1 MLTPT
6 LQTFDVRGL
15 SCAVTGA
22 ASGIGLAYA
31 EVMAAH
37 GALVTLMDRDAAG
50 LDRACARLAEAGAR
64 VRAEAVDVTD
74 RAALYAAFE
83 RTAVAQGERLDVVF
97 ANAGI
102 DAGPGFLTPDH
113 QRNPEGALET
123 LDEAH
128 WDAVIATNLGS
139 VFTTLRAA
147 VRHMKPQGSGSI
159 IVTTSNAAIIN
170 EAIVGTPY
178 MPAKAGAAS
187 LVRQAAMELA
197 RHGIRVNAIAPGP
210 FVTNIAGGRLR
221 HAADRR
227 AFETRVPQHR
237 VAETDEIKP
246 LALFLASRASS
257 YVTGAQIVIDGG
269 QMLGRTD

>member
-1 MLTPT
+1 MKYWERFAVEGLTC
-6 LQTFDVRGL
+6 V
-15 SCAVTGA
+15 VTGA

-31 EVMAAH
+31 EVMA
-37 GALVTLMDRDAAG
+37 
-50 LDRACARLAEAGAR
+50 EAGAQ
-64 VRAEAVDVTD
+64 VTLLDLDAERLQEQVARLTALGFAVHGEVVDATD
-74 RAALYAAFE
+74 RQAMYACFE
-83 RTAVAQGERLDVVF
+83 RIGERHGRLDVVF

-102 DAGPGFLTPDH
+102 DAGPGFLDSEG
-113 QRNPEGALET
+113 QRCAEGALET

-128 WDAVIATNLGS
+128 WDKVLATNLTS

-147 VRHMKPQGSGSI
+147 VCLMKPRGQGRI

-197 RHGIRVNAIAPGP
+197 RYGINVNAIAPGP

-221 HAADRR
+221 NPADRA
-227 AFETRVPQHR
+227 AFAQRVPQHR
-237 VAETDEIKP
+237 IASTEEIKG
-246 LALFLASRASS
+246 LALFLASPASD

-269 QMLGRTD
+269 QMLGRVD